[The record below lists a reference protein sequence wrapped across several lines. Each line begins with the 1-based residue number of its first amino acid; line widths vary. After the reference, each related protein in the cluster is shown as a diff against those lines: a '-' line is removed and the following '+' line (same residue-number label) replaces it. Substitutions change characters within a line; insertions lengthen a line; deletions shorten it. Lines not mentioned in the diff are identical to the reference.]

1 MVGSFVVSDLFEM
14 LVQCMVGPFQ
24 LLLQHINGIGS
35 LVQLVEHSAIL
46 ILQHLVL
53 FDQQLELPVEL
64 ERLVLHAVP
73 DVGDLLV
80 LQSELVVDVVGD
92 IDQLLLVL
100 HYLVVQCSFGVG
112 GF

>member
-1 MVGSFVVSDLFEM
+1 MVRSFVVPDLLKM
-14 LVQCMVGPFQ
+14 LIQRIVGSFQ
-24 LLLQHINGIGS
+24 LLLQHVDGIRS

-64 ERLVLHAVP
+64 ECLVLHTVP

-80 LQSELVVDVVGD
+80 L
-92 IDQLLLVL
+92 
-100 HYLVVQCSFGVG
+100 
-112 GF
+112 